1 MIVLAFSEQPQL
13 LYIISMYF
21 LADLQMVSISLR
33 VLARPNVSKLPDLYR
48 QLGTDYDDRV
58 LPSLCNEVCGGPYF
72 IAQLTT
78 FVGTYFTSRLP
89 RSECPKESLSNHSE
103 KSSNESKH

>member
-13 LYIISMYF
+13 LCIVSVYF

-58 LPSLCNEVCGGPYF
+58 LPSLCNEVCGGALILLLGLPLLWAL
-72 IAQLTT
+72 ISPADCHGQSH
-78 FVGTYFTSRLP
+78 FVQKIP
-89 RSECPKESLSNHSE
+89 
-103 KSSNESKH
+103 